1 MDSGVG
7 EVTQRS
13 DILWAVV
20 LERQHKGM
28 CSVGSGVGE
37 VTQRNDVPWAVVL
50 ER

>member
-1 MDSGVG
+1 VDSGVG

-28 CSVGSGVGE
+28 MFRGQWCWRGDTKE
-37 VTQRNDVPWAVVL
+37 
-50 ER
+50 